1 MDLKNKILP
10 YIFAGS
16 ILAGAGSINK
26 AEAQSSSSSQ
36 KVDPTMKQVE
46 SEIGHDHYSMI
57 NFNMPGG
64 YVASKPA
71 TNSLQTAAG
80 IYAGTIDVKEEN
92 GKYLVSGTYSQA
104 KHPEAMEKAL
114 RKADTN
120 NTGVVTWKE
129 ANKFT
134 RNLLEKKTE

>member
-1 MDLKNKILP
+1 MGTIEQAD
-10 YIFAGS
+10 
-16 ILAGAGSINK
+16 
-26 AEAQSSSSSQ
+26 AQSKGSSTN
-36 KVDPTMKQVE
+36 VDPTMKQVE
-46 SEIGHDHYSMI
+46 SEIGHDRYSMI

-71 TNSLQTAAG
+71 TNSLRTAAG
-80 IYAGTIDVKEEN
+80 IYAGTIDVEKEE

-114 RKADTN
+114 EKADKN
-120 NTGVVTWKE
+120 STGVVTWEE